1 MNELTKQHIST
12 IRDAAKK
19 LTGAKRRS
27 FQAQVT
33 IDYLGGTARRAE
45 AVFGWCRKAVELG
58 LNELRTGITCL
69 GNFSARGNH
78 KKAGKMR
85 IFPVRTPLVTFST
98 V

>member
-1 MNELTKQHIST
+1 MNELTKQHITT

-45 AVFGWCRKAVELG
+45 AVFGWCRKAVEV
-58 LNELRTGITCL
+58 
-69 GNFSARGNH
+69 
-78 KKAGKMR
+78 KASRPSK
-85 IFPVRTPLVTFST
+85 PLVKTWQRS
-98 V
+98 